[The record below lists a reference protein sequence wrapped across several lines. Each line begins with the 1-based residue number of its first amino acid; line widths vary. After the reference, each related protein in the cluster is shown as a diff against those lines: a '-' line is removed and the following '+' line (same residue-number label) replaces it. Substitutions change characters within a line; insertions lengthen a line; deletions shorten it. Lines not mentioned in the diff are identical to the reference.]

1 MSSVNSSYDA
11 VVIGGGPAGSAA
23 ALTLAR
29 AGRRVLLAEMAVTVP
44 FKIGESLPPAVRPLF
59 RDLGLESK
67 MISSD
72 HLPSPGTVAVW
83 GGDDPVE
90 RDFIRD
96 PQGTGWH
103 LDRPAF
109 DADLRTAAWAAGVD
123 VRVGC
128 ACVGSGK
135 AAPSAPWALRFAP
148 ESGVFH
154 VSTPWVIDATGR
166 RALIAEKNGAPGERD
181 DALVAFCAILP
192 AASEA
197 TDTRSWVESVED
209 GWWYATRL
217 PDHRRLVAF
226 FTDDDLPAAREAG
239 TIAGLA
245 LRLSKTRHI
254 RFALGETSAGSMD
267 RVRRFPAGGV
277 SRRVFAGNGWLAVGD
292 ASLAFDPL
300 SSQGIFHALYT
311 GLRGAQTV
319 LACAAG
325 DPNALSDW
333 DARLRCIRVAYR
345 KHLAQCYEAETRWP
359 DSLFWQCR
367 HGQSSP
373 RAPRAEAALAA
384 WAAAF

>member
-1 MSSVNSSYDA
+1 
-11 VVIGGGPAGSAA
+11 
-23 ALTLAR
+23 
-29 AGRRVLLAEMAVTVP
+29 
-44 FKIGESLPPAVRPLF
+44 
-59 RDLGLESK
+59 
-67 MISSD
+67 MIASD
-72 HLPSPGTVAVW
+72 HLSSPGTVAVW
-83 GGDDPVE
+83 GGDYPVE

-96 PQGTGWH
+96 PQGPGWH

-128 ACVGSGK
+128 ACVGAVR
-135 AAPSAPWALRFAP
+135 AAPSAPWALLFAP
-148 ESGVFH
+148 ESGVLH

-166 RALIAEKNGAPGERD
+166 RALIAEKNGVLGERD

-192 AASEA
+192 ASSEA

-226 FTDDDLPAAREAG
+226 FTDDDLPAARKAD

-245 LRLSKTRHI
+245 RHLSKTRHI
-254 RFALGETSAGSMD
+254 RSVLGEISAGSMD

-277 SRRVFAGNGWLAVGD
+277 SRSMFAGDGWLAVGD

-319 LACAAG
+319 LACVAG
-325 DPNALSDW
+325 DPNALIDW
-333 DARLRCIRVAYR
+333 NTRLRSIRSAYR
-345 KHLAQCYEAETRWP
+345 SHLAECYEAETRWP

-367 HGQSSP
+367 HGQSAP
-373 RAPRAEAALAA
+373 RAPHAETAAAA